1 MNDQLKIKIKSLP
14 PQIYAYFDSLKADDL
29 NVLISEKYK
38 LDLPQ
43 LRAYY
48 DLVAQLFLRE
58 IPVANLPE
66 EIKHIFGFSE
76 LVAHQMACDIA
87 GVRLLV
93 VVEWLG
99 ADVAGLINSWGG
111 DASKYQVYTELQR
124 QAIPKE
130 AKWVAEQLAGPPELM
145 DEIIEEGEASWEDR
159 EKKIKEYFSSNLVEI
174 LSSEDE
180 EVLAELNNFIFHLI
194 LNVRESIKDELVN
207 LMLNNQE
214 MLTSQRIVLDGRQV
228 DPTIANWLA
237 YFISQKGGNIFDAVA
252 LSDFITNSPNAKF
265 LDFDEKKMLSNLL
278 RAYRNLKFFPDSLQS
293 SNPQY
298 WMIFPVT
305 IPEEPLVKEEAVD
318 LTSSIPI
325 VKPKVFVQP
334 VSLTPEEEA
343 KLALKNQQIKE
354 TEALL
359 ARYPIGS
366 LERLALE
373 EELAKLKK

>member
-1 MNDQLKIKIKSLP
+1 MNDQLKSKIKTLP
-14 PQIYAYFDSLKADDL
+14 PQIYAYFDSFKADDL

-58 IPVANLPE
+58 IPVASLPE
-66 EIKHIFGFSE
+66 EIKHIFSFSE

-87 GVRLLV
+87 GVRLLP

-99 ADVAGLINSWGG
+99 ADVSGLINSWGG

-130 AKWVAEQLAGPPELM
+130 AKWVAEQLAEPPEPI
-145 DEIIEEGEASWEDR
+145 DEIIEEGETSWEER

-174 LSSEDE
+174 LSSDDDDF
-180 EVLAELNNFIFHLI
+180 LAEFNDFIFNLI
-194 LNVRESIKDELVN
+194 LNFRESIKDELVN

-214 MLTSQRIVLDGRQV
+214 RLTSQRIVLDGRQV
-228 DPTIANWLA
+228 DPTVANWLT

-252 LSDFITNSPNAKF
+252 LSDFMTNSPNSKF

-293 SNPQY
+293 SNPKY

-305 IPEEPLVKEEAVD
+305 IPEEPLVKEETVD
-318 LTSSIPI
+318 LTSPMSTT
-325 VKPKVFVQP
+325 KPKVFVQP

-354 TEALL
+354 AEALL

-373 EELAKLKK
+373 EELTKLRK